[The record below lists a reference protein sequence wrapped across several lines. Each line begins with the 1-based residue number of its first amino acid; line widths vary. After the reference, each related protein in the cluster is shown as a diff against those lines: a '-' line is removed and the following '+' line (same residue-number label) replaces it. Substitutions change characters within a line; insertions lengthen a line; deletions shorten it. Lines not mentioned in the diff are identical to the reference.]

1 MEERNWKIIKF
12 IAVIVVVFAVLFW
25 VRTTIRNEFSRLS
38 RENSLELARSVA
50 SVDPDLLNEKFPEIY
65 YYISYFDGRENENAK
80 VSQLLKNLP
89 DYEYGQEI
97 FRNIRSYL

>member
-50 SVDPDLLNEKFPEIY
+50 SVDPDLFLSLTEKREIKKLNCGFMRVYDTKFRFFVLIVVTR
-65 YYISYFDGRENENAK
+65 I
-80 VSQLLKNLP
+80 
-89 DYEYGQEI
+89 
-97 FRNIRSYL
+97 